1 MVDIPTPA
9 KPAKPKMGTPARLA
23 LFAWSLLLVIIAPDQ
38 WLLAFVGFTLLVN
51 GLLYPAS
58 IRRLL
63 RWRWLFFAIL
73 VMLPNLLWVGEADAT
88 VFGVSVSSSG
98 FVAGMQMILRAMVV
112 IVAVDGLS
120 SSVDITEVAGLFERA
135 GLPGLGFSMGVAVNM
150 LPALRRSSQCT
161 WQSLSMRGGLRHQWW
176 RGIRLLLVTIV
187 ASALRRAEEIA
198 LAAEVRAYSPGNTRP
213 QPVTKGRY
221 DLIVIGLVVISLAVT
236 FVSRI

>member
-1 MVDIPTPA
+1 MA
-9 KPAKPKMGTPARLA
+9 KSSKPKMGTPARLA
-23 LFAWSLLLVIIAPDQ
+23 VFAWSLLLVIIAPDQ
-38 WLLAFVGFTLLVN
+38 WLLAYAGFTLLVN

-58 IRRLL
+58 IKRLL
-63 RWRWLFFAIL
+63 RWRWLFFAVLI
-73 VMLPNLLWVGEADAT
+73 MLPNLLWVGEADTTAM
-88 VFGVSVSSSG
+88 GVPVSSSG
-98 FVAGMQMILRAMVV
+98 FVTGIQMILRAMVV

-198 LAAEVRAYSPGNTRP
+198 LSAEVRAYSPGNTRP
-213 QPVTKGRY
+213 QPVTRGRY
-221 DLIVIGLVVISLAVT
+221 DLLVIGLVVISLAVT
-236 FVSRI
+236 FFNRM

>member
-1 MVDIPTPA
+1 VNVELADTKA
-9 KPAKPKMGTPARLA
+9 RPKLGTPARLA
-23 LFAWSLLLVIIAPDQ
+23 LFAWSLLLVIIAPDE
-38 WLLAFVGFTLLVN
+38 WLLAFVGFTLVIN

-58 IRRLL
+58 IRGLF
-63 RWRWLFFAIL
+63 RWRWLFFSIL
-73 VMLPNLLWVGEADAT
+73 IMLPNLLWVGAPDNS
-88 VFGVSVSSSG
+88 VLGVSISTAG
-98 FVAGMQMILRAMVV
+98 FVIGMQMILRAMVV
-112 IVAVDGLS
+112 IVAVDGFS

-198 LAAEVRAYSPGNTRP
+198 LSAEVRAYSPGNSRP
-213 QPVTKGRY
+213 QPITRGLY
-221 DLIVIGLVVISLAVT
+221 DMLIIILVVISLLVT
-236 FVSRI
+236 VILQI